1 MIKSLIQTYKVY
13 IGLALALAILAGAC
27 YLTWLVTDS
36 NWQSKYNQQQTEYAD
51 ASAKAS
57 RAARDKEHEYAANLA
72 KANAEGDK
80 RVAASNAAAVSA
92 NASVIRLQ
100 QRINK
105 ILADS
110 STEDSTTGQ
119 QGKSPREALDMLAN
133 VLGKSIERNRQLA
146 AFGDKAWDAAKQ
158 CEDSYYALQQAN

>member
-1 MIKSLIQTYKVY
+1 MIKSLIQTYKPY
-13 IGLALALAILAGAC
+13 IITGVGLLILVGSC

-36 NWQSKYNQQQTEYAD
+36 QWQSKYDNQQTKYAD

-57 RAARDKEHEYAANLA
+57 ESARNKEHEYAANLA

-80 RVAASNAAAVSA
+80 RAAASSAAAASA
-92 NASVIRLQ
+92 NASNIRLQ

-105 ILADS
+105 ILADT
-110 STEDSTTGQ
+110 STEVTGTGQ

-146 AFGDKAWDAAKQ
+146 AFADTSWDAAKQ
-158 CEDSYYALQQAN
+158 CEDSYNAVANSN